1 MQGIDDRG
9 RVPAMR
15 DAMKTKHYWIAAVLS
30 VALGLAGCG
39 PAGKVPTERER
50 KEAAQLASEAQF
62 AVTLKDW
69 ARAEKLFVQATALHA
84 DGAYYL
90 GLGAVRVRQ
99 GNRSG
104 AKEAYETAIKSCEFD
119 ARQNPKDPEPWI
131 RQAYILA
138 MLGRAEEG
146 RALLGKAEKR
156 FSDNRRMRSF
166 LEGKQ
171 FDAMLAS
178 PGFKE
183 SAL

>member
-1 MQGIDDRG
+1 
-9 RVPAMR
+9 
-15 DAMKTKHYWIAAVLS
+15 MKTKHTWIAASLMF
-30 VALGLAGCG
+30 ALGLAGCG

-50 KEAAQLASEAQF
+50 REAAQLASEAQF

-69 ARAEKLFVQATALHA
+69 PRAEKLYVQATAVHP

-99 GNRSG
+99 GNRAG
-104 AKEAYETAIKSCEFD
+104 ARDAYEAAIKSCEFD
-119 ARQNPKDPEPWI
+119 AKQNPKDPEPWI
-131 RQAYILA
+131 RHAYILA
-138 MLGRAEEG
+138 MLGRADEG

-156 FSDNRRMRSF
+156 FGDNRRMRSF
-166 LEGKQ
+166 LESKQ
-171 FDAMLAS
+171 FDAMIGS